1 MKIVRTLVIFGGIS
15 LSGYYGI
22 SHSVNP
28 ALAQI
33 VPDNTLGDNPSFV
46 KPNVEVK
53 GLPAD
58 LIEGGA
64 TRGDNLFHS
73 FSEFNVGDLQ
83 RVYFANPSGINN
95 ILSRVTGS
103 NISKIFGTL
112 GVDGAANLFLLN
124 PNGIV
129 FGPNASLDV
138 AGSFVG
144 STANSIVFGN
154 GTEFSATNPEEPP
167 LLSINITPG
176 LQYGQNPPQPIV
188 NAGNLAVG
196 PGQNLT
202 LVGGSVIS
210 TGDIQAPGGEINL
223 VAVPTETL
231 VQLGQ
236 AGKVFTLSTS
246 SPSIGSN
253 SASVTEF
260 FNSLSDDTG
269 VTVTPDGQVTLTES
283 GTIVPLEPGT
293 VIISGD
299 LNAANLSPGQTGG
312 KVTVLGDQVGLFDS
326 ASIDVSGNSSGGE
339 ALIGGD
345 FQGQGQL
352 PLATATYIGPDTTI
366 NADAVTT
373 GNGGLIVIWSNQ
385 STRAYGTLTARGG
398 AQSGNGGLIETSS
411 PNFLDVTGVR
421 VDASAVNG
429 NAGTWLL
436 DPRNV
441 TLGFADTSNGTFDS
455 NSNIFT
461 PTGDDAVVNIPDIEA
476 QLNAGTNVTI
486 TTGTTGTQEG
496 NITADGFDINKTTEG
511 EVTLSLE
518 AANDIS
524 LKNVDINAN
533 SGLLNLVLEAD
544 SDNSGSGDVELMDG
558 SIDTGGGAVTIT
570 AAGAIAL
577 ESFGINRNN
586 NRSVQAPPI
595 TVISGESISLKNAGI
610 NSLTS
615 GDNGNAGD
623 VIVQTG
629 TLTLEESGIGS
640 RTNGNGNAG
649 QVEVSADSISLTTN
663 AGISSNACLAESCQ
677 DNAGQTIEGNA
688 GQVIIN
694 AGSIVIENMSVLD
707 SDTEGKGNAGGISIT
722 ADSLSIANQ
731 SGLGSR
737 ARKGST
743 GNGGPITINLSS
755 LSLDNSEIGSNVDGE
770 EGGKAGDITI
780 FADKISLNN
789 SAIDGDTNGRLDGGD
804 ITITVTDSLFLS
816 GDSDI
821 FANSSDENSDIRA
834 EGNAGDITI
843 TAGSVLFED
852 QSGLGSE
859 TRGKSSGDGG
869 TISIT
874 ADSVVFRENSGLGT
888 NTEDNSTGDAG
899 NINITAGSVL
909 FENQG
914 GIGSNTQ
921 GDSSG
926 NAGNITIIAADSIVL
941 RNNFNISSNTQSNG
955 NGDAGNI
962 TITTGSLLI
971 ENQSGFG
978 SETRGNSSGDGGT
991 ITIEAGSVVFRE
1003 QSGLGTNTRNNSTGN
1018 AGQITITAGSLLIEN
1033 QSGLGSN
1040 TQDNSSGNAG
1050 KITINADSLVFRNQ
1064 SGLSTNTTG
1073 NSTGDAGQ
1081 ITITAGSFLFENQ
1094 SGLSSN
1100 TQDNSSGDAGIIT
1113 ITADSVMFRQQTG
1126 LNTNTTGNSTG
1137 NAGNIN
1143 ITAGSFL
1150 FENESGLGS
1159 NTQGNSSGNAG
1170 NITITTAD
1178 SLVLRE
1184 DSGISTNTE
1193 DNSTGNS
1200 GIITINADS
1209 ISLENNSNISAQ
1221 TFSGDGGNI
1230 TLTLQDLLLLRN
1242 GSQISTSAGTEDQPG
1257 DGGDITINSDLIL
1270 AFLEENSDITANAF
1284 EGNGGN
1290 ITLTA
1295 EGIFGFNFPDQ
1306 LTNLSDITASSERGV
1321 DGDIQIN
1328 ILGVNPSH
1336 GLVEL
1341 PTTIVDPSTR
1351 IAASCTDNFNV
1362 GSNTSTGDEFIVT
1375 GRGGLPP
1382 SPLDPITSQT
1392 VIADW
1397 VTLDNSATE
1406 NYQSQITPAG
1416 GQESAGKRPR
1426 RRIVEAQG
1434 WLIGPDGTVILTAFP
1449 TTPDTWANSSVK
1461 SPSCEDLR
1469 RISNGS

>member
-1 MKIVRTLVIFGGIS
+1 MKIVRTLVIFGAIS

-22 SHSVNP
+22 THSVNP

-33 VPDNTLGDNPSFV
+33 VPDQTLGDNPSLV

-73 FSEFNVGDLQ
+73 FSEFNVRDLQ
-83 RVYFANPSGINN
+83 RVYFANPAGINN

-129 FGPNASLDV
+129 FGANSQLDV

-167 LLSINITPG
+167 LLTINITPG
-176 LQYGQNPPQPIV
+176 LQYGQNHPQPIV

-196 PGQNLT
+196 QGQNVT

-210 TGDIQAPGGEINL
+210 TGDILAPGGEINL
-223 VAVPTETL
+223 VAVPRETL

-236 AGKVFTLSTS
+236 AGQILTLSTPT
-246 SPSIGSN
+246 PSIESN
-253 SASVTEF
+253 SPSVTEF
-260 FNSLSDDTG
+260 LSTLNHDTG
-269 VTVTPDGQVTLTES
+269 VTVSSDGQVTITDS
-283 GTIVPLEPGT
+283 GTIVPLAPGT
-293 VIISGD
+293 VIISGA

-312 KVTVLGDQVGLFDS
+312 KVTVLGNQVGLFDS
-326 ASIDVSGNSSGGE
+326 GSIDVSGNSSGGE

-366 NADAVTT
+366 NADAVSN

-411 PNFLDVTGVR
+411 ANFLDVAGIK
-421 VDASAVNG
+421 VDASAPNG
-429 NAGTWLL
+429 LAGTWLL

-496 NITADGFDINKTTEG
+496 NITADGFGITKTTPG
-511 EVTLSLE
+511 EVTLSLQ

-524 LKNVDINAN
+524 LKNFGINAD
-533 SGLLNLVLEAD
+533 SGFLNLVLEAD
-544 SDNSGSGDVELMDG
+544 SDNSGSGDVELMNG
-558 SIDTGGGAVTIT
+558 GIDTGGGAVTIT

-577 ESFGINRNN
+577 ESIGINRNN
-586 NRSVQAPPI
+586 NRSDQAPPI

-615 GDNGNAGD
+615 GDNGNAGN

-629 TLTLEESGIGS
+629 TLTIEKAGIGS
-640 RTNGNGNAG
+640 RTNGKGDAG
-649 QVEVSADSISLTTN
+649 QVEVTADSISLIRN
-663 AGISSNACLAESCQ
+663 AGISSNACLTDSCQ

-694 AGSIVIENMSVLD
+694 AGSIVIENSSGLG
-707 SDTEGKGNAGGISIT
+707 SDTEGKGNAGAISIT
-722 ADSLSIANQ
+722 ADSLSIAND
-731 SGLGSR
+731 SGFGSI
-737 ARKGST
+737 AIKGST
-743 GNGGPITINLSS
+743 GNGGTITIEVSS
-755 LSLDNSEIGSNVDGE
+755 LSLDNESGIGSNVDGV

-780 FADKISLNN
+780 TADRISLTNN

-816 GDSDI
+816 GNSDI
-821 FANSSDENSDIRA
+821 FTNSSDPDSDIRA
-834 EGNAGDITI
+834 QGNAG
-843 TAGSVLFED
+843 E
-852 QSGLGSE
+852 
-859 TRGKSSGDGG
+859 
-869 TISIT
+869 
-874 ADSVVFRENSGLGT
+874 
-888 NTEDNSTGDAG
+888 
-899 NINITAGSVL
+899 INITAGSVL
-909 FENQG
+909 FENE
-914 GIGSNTQ
+914 
-921 GDSSG
+921 SG
-926 NAGNITIIAADSIVL
+926 L
-941 RNNFNISSNTQSNG
+941 
-955 NGDAGNI
+955 
-962 TITTGSLLI
+962 
-971 ENQSGFG
+971 G
-978 SETRGNSSGDGGT
+978 SETRGKSEGNGG
-991 ITIEAGSVVFRE
+991 
-1003 QSGLGTNTRNNSTGN
+1003 
-1018 AGQITITAGSLLIEN
+1018 
-1033 QSGLGSN
+1033 
-1040 TQDNSSGNAG
+1040 
-1050 KITINADSLVFRNQ
+1050 K
-1064 SGLSTNTTG
+1064 
-1073 NSTGDAGQ
+1073 
-1081 ITITAGSFLFENQ
+1081 
-1094 SGLSSN
+1094 
-1100 TQDNSSGDAGIIT
+1100 IT
-1113 ITADSVMFRQQTG
+1113 ITADSVVFRRNSGISTK
-1126 LNTNTTGNSTG
+1126 TTDNSTG
-1137 NAGNIN
+1137 DAGTITINAKSIV
-1143 ITAGSFL
+1143 L
-1150 FENESGLGS
+1150 ENESGIG
-1159 NTQGNSSGNAG
+1159 
-1170 NITITTAD
+1170 
-1178 SLVLRE
+1178 
-1184 DSGISTNTE
+1184 TNTE
-1193 DNSTGNS
+1193 DNSTGKA
-1200 GIITINADS
+1200 GEITINADS

-1230 TLTLQDLLLLRN
+1230 ILTLQELLLLRD
-1242 GSQISTSAGTEDQPG
+1242 GSQISTTAGTEKQGG
-1257 DGGDITINSDLIL
+1257 DGGDITIEADLIV

-1284 EGNGGN
+1284 DGMGGN

-1295 EGIFGFNFPDQ
+1295 QGIFGFNFPDQ
-1306 LTNLSDITASSERGV
+1306 PTNLSDITASSERGV
-1321 DGDIQIN
+1321 DGNIEIN
-1328 ILGVNPSH
+1328 ILGVNPSQ

-1341 PTTIVDPSTR
+1341 PTTVVDPSTL
-1351 IAASCTDNFNV
+1351 IAASCAENV
-1362 GSNTSTGDEFIVT
+1362 KVASDDSKGDEFIIT

-1382 SPLDPITSQT
+1382 SPLEPIISRT

-1406 NYQSQITPAG
+1406 NYQSQRLTPAARE
-1416 GQESAGKRPR
+1416 ESARKRPK

-1434 WLIGPDGTVILTAFP
+1434 WLIGPDGTVILTPFP
-1449 TTPDTWANSSVK
+1449 TTPETWANSWRK